1 MVRASQRLSSTQE
14 TVAEIARSLGY
25 DSASAFTKTFRRN
38 TGQSP
43 RNLHQATVPAIPAQ
57 YQATV
62 NR

>member
-1 MVRASQRLSSTQE
+1 MTLASQRLNGTQQ

-43 RNLHQATVPAIPAQ
+43 RDLRQATVPAIPLNFGQ
-57 YQATV
+57 Q
-62 NR
+62 